1 MIPGLSSKEAF
12 NRAAKRRPKLD
23 ESKISRPV
31 SVRFTGEERAQLKR
45 DAGGKS
51 ISAFI
56 RDELFPDREQP
67 KRRRTRKTRQP
78 NLNDASLAQVLGV
91 LGSSGV
97 AGNLQRLADAA
108 DSGALAVTPDVVQEL
123 RDACAAVQRMRRLL
137 VDALGVSGP

>member
-1 MIPGLSSKEAF
+1 MISGLSSKAAF
-12 NRAAKRRPKLD
+12 SRAATRRPKLN
-23 ESKISRPV
+23 ESKVSRPV
-31 SVRFTGEERAQLKR
+31 SVRFTGEERAELKKN
-45 DAGGKS
+45 AGRKS
-51 ISAFI
+51 ISAYI
-56 RDELFPDREQP
+56 RDELFPDCEQP

-97 AGNLQRLADAA
+97 AGNLQNLADAA
-108 DSGALAVTPDVVQEL
+108 DAGALAVTPDVVQEL

>member
-1 MIPGLSSKEAF
+1 MIPGFSCKKAF
-12 NRAAKRRPKLD
+12 NRAATRRPKLD
-23 ESKISRPV
+23 ESKISRPI

-45 DAGGKS
+45 DAGKRS
-51 ISAFI
+51 LSAYV
-56 RDELFPDREQP
+56 REQLFPDSEQP
-67 KRRRTRKTRQP
+67 RRRRTRKTRQP

-97 AGNLQRLADAA
+97 AVNLQRLADASDA
-108 DSGALAVTPDVVQEL
+108 GALAVTPDVVQEL